1 MILLL
6 KKNYLCLLAPK
17 TNNIL
22 LLNSHMRESQFQ
34 NTYMNME
41 YGIFGILSFGNQESV
56 PSWGISNQWVKG
68 WKLETGIT
76 VNSGWHMLNDT
87 SLLVFSVVP
96 SSVIQQVCIH
106 YIIAL
111 NCNNYYGPQCPQ
123 FPQLASRLSSFPS
136 NSTMQLI

>member
-1 MILLL
+1 
-6 KKNYLCLLAPK
+6 
-17 TNNIL
+17 
-22 LLNSHMRESQFQ
+22 MRESQFQ

-56 PSWGISNQWVKG
+56 PSWGNLESMGKRF
-68 WKLETGIT
+68 LETGIM

-106 YIIAL
+106 YITAFVIIIM
-111 NCNNYYGPQCPQ
+111 G
-123 FPQLASRLSSFPS
+123 LSAHSFP
-136 NSTMQLI
+136 NWHNLAKQLPI

>member
-76 VNSGWHMLNDT
+76 VTVNSGWH
-87 SLLVFSVVP
+87 
-96 SSVIQQVCIH
+96 IC
-106 YIIAL
+106 
-111 NCNNYYGPQCPQ
+111 
-123 FPQLASRLSSFPS
+123 
-136 NSTMQLI
+136 

>member
-1 MILLL
+1 
-6 KKNYLCLLAPK
+6 
-17 TNNIL
+17 
-22 LLNSHMRESQFQ
+22 MRESQFQ

-41 YGIFGILSFGNQESV
+41 YGIFEILSFGNQESV

-106 YIIAL
+106 YIIAFVIIIM
-111 NCNNYYGPQCPQ
+111 G
-123 FPQLASRLSSFPS
+123 LSAYSFPNWHWLSCSFLS
-136 NSTMQLI
+136 NSTS